1 METTVATTI
10 APIPPYDFLLTAGQP
25 SYSRNQEYKTEEY
38 TDDAYIRL
46 LDLGDKVALASVRST
61 GAVDD
66 PELSVTLT
74 GDDLDD
80 SDGKRAAAQL
90 TWLLGCDQDL
100 RPFYDSVSGDPVL
113 ADVVTDFYGYHNTR
127 TASVYEALVQAVM
140 GQQIATAVARIVR
153 NLLVQ
158 HYGVRATIAGRE
170 WYAFPRAADLA
181 VAEIDDLRQL
191 KLSYRK
197 SEYIQGIARA
207 ALDAPEGFEE
217 MHHLPDDD
225 VVRQMV
231 ALRGGGQLDGAV
243 GAGTCPGPPGRISGG
258 ATWRC
263 AGPWRPCTSTGQ
275 RSPTGSCWISR
286 PAGRLGVPM
295 PRRTCLPR
303 CAPVGSPGLNRHSR
317 ARGNPGQLIGGR
329 LWIPAF
335 SGMTD

>member
-61 GAVDD
+61 GAVHD
-66 PELSVTLT
+66 PELYVTLT

-113 ADVVTDFYGYHNTR
+113 ADVVSDFYGYHNTR

-207 ALDAPEGFEE
+207 VLDAPEGFEE
-217 MHHLPDDD
+217 MHHLTDDD

-231 ALRGGGQLDGAV
+231 ALRGVGNWTAQWVLVRALARPDGFPVGDLALRRTVAALYFDGAEITDRELLDFS
-243 GAGTCPGPPGRISGG
+243 ARWS
-258 ATWRC
+258 
-263 AGPWRPCTSTGQ
+263 PWRSYATSYLFAAL
-275 RSPTGSCWISR
+275 RSGRVAGS
-286 PAGRLGVPM
+286 
-295 PRRTCLPR
+295 
-303 CAPVGSPGLNRHSR
+303 
-317 ARGNPGQLIGGR
+317 
-329 LWIPAF
+329 
-335 SGMTD
+335 